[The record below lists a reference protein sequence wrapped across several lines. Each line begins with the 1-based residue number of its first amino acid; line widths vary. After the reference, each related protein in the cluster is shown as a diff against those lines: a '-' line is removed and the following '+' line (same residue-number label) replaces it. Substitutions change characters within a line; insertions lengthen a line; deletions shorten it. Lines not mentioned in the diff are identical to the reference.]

1 METIKFLQ
9 EQISQ
14 LDKLRATYL
23 SKKMTVWEEQSYD
36 LATKERQHYETA
48 IQAIKTLQ
56 TLEKLGIKTQQH
68 GNV

>member
-1 METIKFLQ
+1 METINFFI

-14 LDKLRATYL
+14 LDKLRAQYL

-36 LATKERQHYETA
+36 LATKERQHYEKA

-56 TLEKLGIKTQQH
+56 TLEKLGIKTIQQ
-68 GNV
+68 

>member
-1 METIKFLQ
+1 MKTINFFI

-14 LDKLRATYL
+14 LDKLRAKYL

-36 LATKERQHYETA
+36 LATKERQHYEKA

-56 TLEKLGIKTQQH
+56 TLEKLGIKTIQQ
-68 GNV
+68 